1 MFLLKFH
8 KIFIISIKY
17 YINENIYT
25 AFSFKILMIIKV
37 LVEKGSKEIIERD
50 NLYIVYTKEK
60 FENNKANIDVMK
72 KIAKY
77 FKKDISDVKI
87 IRGSK
92 SRNKIIEIK

>member
-1 MFLLKFH
+1 MFLLKFY
-8 KIFIISIKY
+8 KIFIILIKFQ
-17 YINENIYT
+17 INKNIYT